1 MIPESS
7 APTAHSRCPQL
18 LLQTLPHLHVPPW
31 LLSNPF
37 RPFSYCDTQN
47 CTKFLSH
54 PSTETTSGTPGP
66 GQKGGIAEIQ
76 ARMEEQSLAGGH
88 WRGRSGAREAAQAR
102 GELWA
107 GGTNQK

>member
-1 MIPESS
+1 MIPEFS
-7 APTAHSRCPQL
+7 APAAHSKCPQL
-18 LLQTLPHLHVPPW
+18 LLQSISRLRVPPG

-37 RPFSYCDTQN
+37 RPFSYRDTRN

-88 WRGRSGAREAAQAR
+88 WRGRSSAREAAQAQ